1 MSYQDI
7 LRQRLLADE
16 QRREKAYQ
24 AEAGAEYEP
33 MQEDMGGLEIAQDV
47 GMGLVSGV
55 AEGVE
60 GIYDFADFVTADLLP
75 DWDVDFGERKTVW
88 GKVAEGGA
96 ELAVA
101 YIPVAG
107 WLSRGGK
114 VLGGVK
120 LASKLSTQ
128 ASRAVRAKKA
138 RKAGLTGAEALRKM
152 NDDRIMTGVDFARGA
167 VAGAIGDNIIFTED
181 EKNLSSLLTQ
191 FPGLKDTVA
200 TMLAVEESDS
210 VLEQRLKTTVEGMG
224 FGVLFDGLLYGINKI
239 RKIQNYRAAD
249 PSASPEDLSRQAAE
263 ELGIPPD
270 VDAPRE
276 TQGEL
281 FPELDPAG
289 QPSTRPDVAQSDEE
303 IVNSAFN
310 AEDVQRDVDAV
321 LAEEAARAGKDN
333 IPNPRRNVSRM
344 QLVANAVMRNGLNL
358 DEISSD
364 ESIQTLIR
372 ATETVLQRQG
382 RFKIAGQDA
391 EKVIDDATKWFA
403 DRHGM
408 DMPTAASALT
418 EGLDGADLVDQAQA
432 MLARTTAL
440 RAFYGSAA
448 NTVSKLRKKIVDGTA
463 SMQDEADY
471 LRAMDAFMRT
481 TAAFSDVKS
490 FFGKGLRSLRGET
503 PDGLQIP
510 RRFLDPS
517 DMEALLQR
525 AGGRAKLRRDAKKLG
540 LAIDGMSD
548 DEAARVI
555 QEVMTPTWRQTFT
568 DVHQELW
575 LNNLIGA
582 PKTLVLAASGFANAY
597 WKGFQ
602 RTLGAALDAGDAYLM
617 NKGNPERRGM
627 ARKALYQ
634 ALRYDYEITFGAVR
648 HIAESLKYAGKS
660 FVKNDPT
667 LIQSRMFDAS
677 GGLTADNISKL
688 ALDAKWLR
696 GDAPIGHYLLDRGL
710 LLFLK
715 APNRIMGSID
725 EAAKQFQARAT
736 ASAKIASEY
745 DDKLSAGLIGPLEPR
760 GDYIE
765 RRMKEV
771 IRDGR
776 LYSSSRVYEEMLSKA
791 PENLVGKAREK
802 WASQETQKILQA
814 NKDTSALAKYVGADA
829 LDSAFQTPTR
839 PGGVSDQFDK
849 LIRMMPLGYMAA
861 PFRKTPVN
869 ILASAMQHLDV
880 MAVKKWAQADTRVSQ
895 AIMQLQNGDRRFIAQ
910 MSSGDPMQRAEAIGR
925 VASGIGVISY
935 AMALTEPGEDGQVR
949 ITGGGPTDKVLR
961 ENWIR
966 AGNQP
971 YSIRVGDGWYSYQR
985 LDPWATMLG
994 IVADFKEM
1002 ARFSEE
1008 TEENQET
1015 LMFFLTQAG
1024 MSVSRN
1030 IVDKSY
1036 LMGLSGIM
1044 DAIEPDADA
1053 GAMEAFIRNTVAAHI
1068 PNTLGAVARE
1078 RNTELKH
1085 VRTLMDAFKSR
1096 IPGLGEGL
1104 ESKRNFLG
1112 EVIAAP
1118 GSLGGEAGTFADF
1131 VMPIQYTKVSDDVI
1145 AKELADLGHRFRNP
1159 RSLREDGTDWA
1170 EVKRGNQSAYDYW
1183 LEQTGKVKIDGKTLR
1198 ERLKIAIGAKEYQ
1211 DLDPS
1216 PFNDEPSPRVK
1227 IINDIRRAYLS
1238 RAKALTYRRYPELL
1252 TNERLRT
1259 INNGLRKKGL
1269 DPIEL
1274 KR

>member
-7 LRQRLLADE
+7 LKQQLLADE
-16 QRREKAYQ
+16 QRREQQYQ
-24 AEAGAEYEP
+24 ADAGSEYEP
-33 MQEDMGGLEIAQDV
+33 MQKELSGLDTIQDV

-60 GIYDFADFVTADLLP
+60 GLYDFADFVSADLLP

-101 YIPVAG
+101 FLPVAG

-120 LASKLSTQ
+120 LAGKLSSK
-128 ASRAVRAKKA
+128 ASKMARAQKA
-138 RKAGLTGAEALRKM
+138 RKAGLTGADALKVM

-167 VAGAIGDNIIFTED
+167 VAGAIGDNIIYTED
-181 EKNLSSLLTQ
+181 EKNLSNLLTQ
-191 FPGLKDTVA
+191 FPDLRNPVSSL
-200 TMLAVEESDS
+200 LAVEEDDS
-210 VLEQRLKTTVEGMG
+210 ELQQRLKTTVEGIG
-224 FGVLFDGLLYGINKI
+224 FGVLFDGIVYGINKI
-239 RKIQNYRAAD
+239 RKIQDIRARRPD
-249 PSASPEDLSRQAAE
+249 ASPEEIAAE
-263 ELGIPPD
+263 AADEVGLPPD
-270 VDAPRE
+270 VSTPRE
-276 TQGEL
+276 TQEEL
-281 FPELDPAG
+281 FPDLDPVEPQG
-289 QPSTRPDVAQSDEE
+289 VRPEAPESDET
-303 IVNSAFN
+303 IVNSGFN
-310 AEDVQRDVDAV
+310 AEDVQRDIDAV
-321 LAEEAARAGKDN
+321 LEEEAARAGLDN

-391 EKVIDDATKWFA
+391 EKVIDDATKWYA

-408 DMPTAASALT
+408 DMPTAAAALT
-418 EGLDGADLVDQAQA
+418 EGLDGADLVEQAQS

-448 NTVSKLRKKIVDGTA
+448 TTVNKLRKKIVDGTA
-463 SMQDEADY
+463 SLQEEADY

-490 FFGKGLRSLRGET
+490 FFGKGLRSLRGEV
-503 PDGLQIP
+503 PESLQIP
-510 RRFLDPS
+510 RGFLDPK

-525 AGGRAKLRRDAKKLG
+525 AGGRAKLRQQAKKLG
-540 LAIDGMSD
+540 VAVEGMSD
-548 DEAARVI
+548 DEAG
-555 QEVMTPTWRQTFT
+555 QVMQKILTPTWKQTFT
-568 DVHQELW
+568 DLHQELW

-617 NKGNPERRGM
+617 NRGNPQRRGL
-627 ARKALYQ
+627 ARKELYQ
-634 ALRYDYEITFGAVR
+634 ALRYDYELTFGAVR

-660 FVKNDPT
+660 FVQSQPT
-667 LIQSRMFDAS
+667 LIQSRMFDSS

-745 DDKLSAGLIGPLEPR
+745 DDLVSSGMMGPMLPR
-760 GDYIE
+760 GEYIQK
-765 RRMKEV
+765 RMDEI

-776 LYSSSRVYEEMLSKA
+776 LFSSSRVYEEMLSKA
-791 PENLVGKAREK
+791 PEDLVGRAREK
-802 WASQETQKILQA
+802 WASQETRKVLEA
-814 NKDTSALAKYVGADA
+814 NKSTSALAKYVGADA

-839 PGGVSDQFDK
+839 KGGAADKFDS
-849 LIRMMPLGYMAA
+849 LIRAMPLGYMAA

-869 ILASAMQHLDV
+869 ILSSAMQHLDV
-880 MAVKKWAQADTRVSQ
+880 MAVKKWAQADNRVSQ
-895 AIMQLQNGDRRFIAQ
+895 AILQLQDGDRRFIAQ

-935 AMALTEPGEDGQVR
+935 AMALTEPDDEGRVR

-994 IVADFKEM
+994 IVADFKEI
-1002 ARFSEE
+1002 AQFSEE

-1036 LMGLSGIM
+1036 LMGLSSIM

-1053 GAMEAFIRNTVAAHI
+1053 GAMEAFIRNTVASHV
-1068 PNTLGAVARE
+1068 PNSLGAFARE
-1078 RNTELKH
+1078 SNTELKH
-1085 VRTLMDAFKSR
+1085 VRTLMDAFKAR

-1112 EVIAAP
+1112 EPIAAP
-1118 GSLGGEAGTFADF
+1118 GSLGADAGEFGDF
-1131 VMPIQYTKVSDDVI
+1131 FMPIQYTKVSDDLI
-1145 AKELADLGHRFRNP
+1145 AKELSDLGHRFRNP
-1159 RSLREDGTDWA
+1159 RSVREDGTDWA
-1170 EVKRGNQSAYDYW
+1170 DVKRGNQSAYDYW
-1183 LEQTGKVKIDGKTLR
+1183 LQQTGKIKIDGLTLR
-1198 ERLKIAIGAKEYQ
+1198 QRLKVAIKSKEYQ
-1211 DLDPS
+1211 ALDPS

-1227 IINDIRRAYLS
+1227 IINDIRKAYLS
-1238 RAKALTYRRYPELL
+1238 RAKSLTYRRYPELL

-1259 INNGLRKKGL
+1259 INRGLRKKGL